1 MLVEIRQLGLW
12 QAECVCYL
20 DHPFP
25 ASLSY
30 IFLEGLDVIDNIDR
44 YPAFFLD
51 QPSLDGMAVWSK
63 RAHLQCFHGSIQ
75 VVFSQELE
83 DEFDDAK
90 DQGRR
95 RGSRAACPP
104 TAYSENLT

>member
-12 QAECVCYL
+12 QAECGCYL
-20 DHPFP
+20 EHPFP

-30 IFLEGLDVIDNIDR
+30 ICLEGLNVIDSIDR

-90 DQGRR
+90 GQGCCWS
-95 RGSRAACPP
+95 SRAVCPP
-104 TAYSENLT
+104 TAYSEDST